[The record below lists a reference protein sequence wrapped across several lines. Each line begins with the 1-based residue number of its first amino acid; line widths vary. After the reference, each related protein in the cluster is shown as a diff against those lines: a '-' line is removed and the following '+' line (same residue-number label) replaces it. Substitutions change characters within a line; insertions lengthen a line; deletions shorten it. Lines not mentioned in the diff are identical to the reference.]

1 MRENTRTSQLTQPP
15 PSQQSSQPSSSAPSP
30 PQAPPSNEPPPA
42 PKTVLEALQ
51 QRLAKYEEATQKA
64 KEEGNG
70 SKARRMGRI
79 VKVNLIARKKYP
91 ECVLSL

>member
-1 MRENTRTSQLTQPP
+1 MRENTQTSQLTQPP
-15 PSQQSSQPSSSAPSP
+15 PSQQSSQPSSAPSP

-79 VKVNLIARKKYP
+79 VKVNLFARKKYP